1 MLGAMNM
8 KNTTEWLKENLVTVY
23 DENPY
28 IKLLDISII
37 HVEEGKVEL
46 CMPVLAGKHTNLYN
60 IAHGGALASLADSAM
75 GIACATTGKKVVTLE
90 MNMNFIKGAATQAAI
105 KAIGKVIHNGKNTM
119 VAESEIVDSQNQL
132 LAKTR
137 GTFFVTG
144 MFEENKE

>member
-1 MLGAMNM
+1 MLGAMNVE
-8 KNTTEWLKENLVTVY
+8 KNAQWVKENLVTIY

-28 IKLLDISII
+28 IKLLDITIE

-46 CMPVLAGKHTNLYN
+46 CMPVVAGKHTNLYN

-90 MNMNFIKGAATQAAI
+90 MNMNFIKGAAPQTTI
-105 KAIGKVIHNGKNTM
+105 RAIGQVIHNGKSTM
-119 VAESEIVDSQNQL
+119 VAESEIVDSQNHL

-137 GTFFVTG
+137 GTFFVIG
-144 MFEENKE
+144 MFKENKE

>member
-1 MLGAMNM
+1 MLGVVGME
-8 KNTTEWLKENLVTVY
+8 KNAEWFKENLVTIY

-28 IKLLDISII
+28 INLLDISIE
-37 HVEEGKVEL
+37 HLEEGTAEL
-46 CMPVLAGKHTNLYN
+46 SMPVVAGKHTNLYN

-90 MNMNFIKGAATQAAI
+90 MNINFIKGAVPQSII
-105 KAIGKVIHNGKNTM
+105 KAVGKVIHNGKSTM
-119 VAESEIVDSQNQL
+119 VAESEIVDKENQL

-144 MFEENKE
+144 MFKENKE

>member
-1 MLGAMNM
+1 MLGVVGME
-8 KNTTEWLKENLVTVY
+8 KNAEWFKKNLVTIY

-28 IKLLDISII
+28 INLLDISIE
-37 HVEEGKVEL
+37 HLEEGAAEL
-46 CMPVLAGKHTNLYN
+46 SMPVVAGKHTNLYN

-90 MNMNFIKGAATQAAI
+90 MNINFIKGAVPQSII
-105 KAIGKVIHNGKNTM
+105 KAVGKVIHNGKSTM
-119 VAESEIVDSQNQL
+119 VAESEIVDKENQL

-144 MFEENKE
+144 MFKANKE